1 MTEVAGERDDEADL
15 IPRLRADVRDAVD
28 HVLER
33 YRLPVA
39 QESGMADP
47 VRSEGL
53 TALIA
58 RSLRATDELLVA
70 LPAAGS
76 TDLRSTTMDCVG
88 HAIVTGHGVR
98 VVVGSGGSDGP
109 VDTVQ
114 DRIAAMGARVH
125 TVATLPTWLLLVGSH
140 TVVLPARRAGYRP
153 ADALSIR
160 GGGAP
165 TLARWTFERLWRASA
180 ASPGELSAVQ
190 RRVLRCLAANFKDE
204 QAARHLEMSVRTYRR
219 NVTSLCMHLDAASR
233 FEAGVKAARAG
244 LI

>member
-1 MTEVAGERDDEADL
+1 MTEVARDRDTDADL
-15 IPRLRADVRDAVD
+15 IPRLRAEMRDAVD

-39 QESGMADP
+39 QDYGMADP
-47 VRSEGL
+47 VRPEGL

-70 LPAAGS
+70 LPATGA
-76 TDLRSTTMDCVG
+76 TDLRSSTMDCIDQ
-88 HAIVTGHGVR
+88 AIVTGHGVR
-98 VVVGSGGSDGP
+98 VVIGSGGSAEPGDRLK
-109 VDTVQ
+109 
-114 DRIAAMGARVH
+114 DRIAAAGARIH
-125 TVATLPTWLLLVGSH
+125 AVATLPTWLLLVGSH

-165 TLARWTFERLWRASA
+165 TLARWSFERLWRASVA
-180 ASPGELSAVQ
+180 TPGELSAVQ

-219 NVTSLCMHLDAASR
+219 NVTSLCTHLNAASR

>member
-1 MTEVAGERDDEADL
+1 MDRDAESDL

-33 YRLPVA
+33 YRLPV
-39 QESGMADP
+39 SHDGGMADP

-70 LPAAGS
+70 LPAAGPA
-76 TDLRSTTMDCVG
+76 DLRMTTMDCIEQ
-88 HAIVTGHGVR
+88 ATVTGHGVR
-98 VVVGSGGSDGP
+98 VVIGSGGSEELGDS
-109 VDTVQ
+109 VR
-114 DRIAAMGARVH
+114 DRIVAAGARVH
-125 TVATLPTWLLLVGSH
+125 TVATLPTWLLLAGSH

-153 ADALSIR
+153 ADALAIR

-165 TLARWTFERLWRASA
+165 TLARWSFERLWRASVA
-180 ASPGELSAVQ
+180 TPQELSAVQ

-219 NVTSLCMHLDAASR
+219 NVTSLCTHLNAASR